1 MKNVVIE
8 ETDTTP
14 RVDFD
19 FAKGLFEFKGLS
31 IPEDTQGFY
40 NPVVQTLDQYAQNP
54 TAKKHHLTFTF
65 LYINTS
71 TSAMISRILKIFETI
86 QAKGFKVNV
95 VWSFESDD
103 EDMKDLGTYFSSFT
117 NLPFQFI
124 PHEEIV

>member
-1 MKNVVIE
+1 MKNVLIE

-14 RVDFD
+14 RVELD

-40 NPVVQTLDQYAQNP
+40 NPVAQTLEQYAQNP
-54 TAKKHHLTFTF
+54 IAKKNLLTFTF

-71 TSAMISRILKIFETI
+71 TSAMVSRILKIFESI
-86 QAKGFKVNV
+86 QAKGCKVNV

-124 PHEEIV
+124 PQEEIV